1 MHLHG
6 LNPPKS
12 ILFQKS
18 YPYIFTVSCTS
29 KAEYV
34 GDVNK
39 KKGYQD
45 HERSCSDKIREFGY
59 NDVKYVRVNVK
70 KSKLEGHICL
80 GTTTIKEH
88 S

>member
-12 ILFQKS
+12 ILFQKFKLYSNS
-18 YPYIFTVSCTS
+18 YPYIFTMSCTS

-39 KKGYQD
+39 KKVTKTMKD
-45 HERSCSDKIREFGY
+45 HARI
-59 NDVKYVRVNVK
+59 KYE
-70 KSKLEGHICL
+70 SS
-80 GTTTIKEH
+80 GTTT
-88 S
+88 

>member
-39 KKGYQD
+39 KKVTKTMKD
-45 HERSCSDKIREFGY
+45 HARIKHESS
-59 NDVKYVRVNVK
+59 
-70 KSKLEGHICL
+70 
-80 GTTTIKEH
+80 GTTT
-88 S
+88 